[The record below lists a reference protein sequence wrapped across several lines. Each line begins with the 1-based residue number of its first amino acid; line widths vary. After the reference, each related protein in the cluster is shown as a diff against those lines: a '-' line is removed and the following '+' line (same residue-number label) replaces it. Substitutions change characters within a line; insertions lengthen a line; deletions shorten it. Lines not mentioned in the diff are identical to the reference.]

1 MLSAQLWYNED
12 VNVVLFFQST
22 MRKSWR
28 EKLAGAF
35 RFARERGWLIQVIER
50 SATPS
55 AIRSA
60 LRTWRPIGCM
70 VDRAHSC
77 GMPPDGVFGDTPVAY
92 LDQDPRHPS
101 PKHSCVLHDSAA
113 TARLAAKEL
122 LNLGYDSCGFVG
134 MPQPRFWSSERA
146 EEYRKE
152 AVKAGCSFSEFSGDD
167 IVAWLSSLPKPC
179 AILAVNDYVAQQVH
193 HAAQTI
199 GIKIP
204 DDIAIA
210 GIDNDE
216 LYCEAMQPGLTS
228 VAPDFEAAGYRLA
241 SLLADQ
247 IDHPGEPPVIVKYG
261 PRKLVKRGSTRKI
274 AVSDVRV
281 RRALEFIRRNAC
293 NQSLGVDEVMNE
305 MNCSRRLATM
315 RFREAV
321 GHSIVDEIHDVRF
334 QHACKLLT
342 ETDMSTSAI
351 VSECG
356 YDSESFFK
364 KYFKQRTGLSMKD
377 WRAKV
382 STRSAKSIR
391 QNRPA

>member
-1 MLSAQLWYNED
+1 MTAGGCNIWYNTRM
-12 VNVVLFFQST
+12 NVVLFFQST

-50 SATPS
+50 SATPA
-55 AIRSA
+55 AIRNA
-60 LRTWRPIGCM
+60 LRTWRPLGCM

-77 GMPPDGVFGDTPVAY
+77 GMPPDGVFCDMPVAY
-92 LDQDPRHPS
+92 LDQDPSHPS

-122 LNLGYDSCGFVG
+122 LNLGYKSCGFVG
-134 MPQPRFWSSERA
+134 MPQPRFWSRERA
-146 EEYRKE
+146 DAYREE
-152 AVKAGCSFSEFSGDD
+152 AVKAGCTFSEFAGED
-167 IVAWLSSLPKPC
+167 IVSWLSTLPKPC
-179 AILAVNDYVAQQVH
+179 AVLAVNDYAAQQVH
-193 HAAQTI
+193 HAAQTL
-199 GIKIP
+199 GLEIP

-216 LYCEAMQPGLTS
+216 LYCEAMKPGLTS
-228 VAPDFEAAGYRLA
+228 VAPDFEEAGYRLA
-241 SLLADQ
+241 SLLADP
-247 IDHPGEPPVIVKYG
+247 IENPGKPPVLVKYG
-261 PRKLVKRGSTRKI
+261 PSKLVRRGSTRKI
-274 AVSDVRV
+274 VVADVRV

-293 NQSLGVDEVMNE
+293 SRSLGVNDVTKE
-305 MNCSRRLATM
+305 MNCSRRLATL

-334 QHACKLLT
+334 QYACKLLA
-342 ETDMSTSAI
+342 ETDLATSVV

-377 WRAKV
+377 WRATT
-382 STRSAKSIR
+382 ST
-391 QNRPA
+391 PAATSR

>member
-1 MLSAQLWYNED
+1 M
-12 VNVVLFFQST
+12 NVVLFFQST

-35 RFARERGWLIQVIER
+35 RFAREKGWLIQVIER

-60 LRTWRPIGCM
+60 LRTWKPLGCM

-77 GMPPDGVFGDTPVAY
+77 GMPPDNVFGSMPVVY
-92 LDQDPRHPS
+92 LDQDPSHLSSR
-101 PKHSCVLHDSAA
+101 HSCVLHDSAA

-122 LNLGYDSCGFVG
+122 LNLGYSSCGFVG
-134 MPQPRFWSSERA
+134 MPQPRFWSRERA
-146 EEYRKE
+146 DAFRSE
-152 AVKAGCSFSEFSGDD
+152 AEKAGCAFSEFAGDD
-167 IVAWLSSLPKPC
+167 IVAWLSTLQKPC
-179 AILAVNDYVAQQVH
+179 AILAVNDYAAQQVH
-193 HAAQTI
+193 YAAQTL
-199 GIKIP
+199 GLKIP
-204 DDIAIA
+204 DDVAIA

-216 LYCEAMQPGLTS
+216 LYCEAMKPGLTS

-247 IDHPGEPPVIVKYG
+247 IDNPEMSPVLVKYG
-261 PRKLVKRGSTRKI
+261 PSKLVRRGSTRKI
-274 AVSDVRV
+274 AGADVRV

-293 NQSLGVDEVMNE
+293 CRSIGIDDVLSE
-305 MNCSRRLATM
+305 MNCSRRLATQ

-334 QHACKLLT
+334 QHACKLLC
-342 ETDMSTSAI
+342 ETDMPISVI

-364 KYFKQRTGLSMKD
+364 KHFKRRTGLSMKD
-377 WRAKV
+377 WRAK
-382 STRSAKSIR
+382 SETLASGTTAR
-391 QNRPA
+391 

>member
-1 MLSAQLWYNED
+1 MK
-12 VNVVLFFQST
+12 VVMFFQST

-35 RFARERGWLIQVIER
+35 RFARERGWLIQVVER

-60 LRTWRPIGCM
+60 LRIWRPIGCM

-77 GMPPDGVFGDTPVAY
+77 GLPPDNVFGDMPVVY
-92 LDQDPRHPS
+92 LDQDPSHPS
-101 PKHSCVLHDSAA
+101 TRHSCVLHDSAA

-122 LNLGYDSCGFVG
+122 LNLGYGSYGFVG
-134 MPQPRFWSSERA
+134 MPQPRFWSRERA
-146 EEYRKE
+146 DAFRKVAE
-152 AVKAGCSFSEFSGDD
+152 KSGHSFSEFAGDD
-167 IVAWLSSLPKPC
+167 IVSWLSALPKPC
-179 AILAVNDYVAQQVH
+179 AILAVNDYKAQQIH
-193 HAAQTI
+193 YAAQTL
-199 GIKIP
+199 GLKIP
-204 DDIAIA
+204 DDVAIA

-216 LYCEAMQPGLTS
+216 LYCEAMKPGLTS
-228 VAPDFEAAGYRLA
+228 VAPDFEEAGYRLA

-247 IDHPGEPPVIVKYG
+247 IDNPDAPPVIVKYG
-261 PRKLVKRGSTRKI
+261 PKKLVRRGSTRKI
-274 AVSDVRV
+274 AGPDVRV

-293 NQSLGVDEVMNE
+293 LQTIGIDDVLKE
-305 MNCSRRLATM
+305 MNCSRRLATL

-334 QHACKLLT
+334 HHACKLLD
-342 ETDMSTSAI
+342 ETDRPISVI

-364 KYFKQRTGLSMKD
+364 KYFKLRTGLSMKD
-377 WRAKV
+377 WRAK
-382 STRSAKSIR
+382 
-391 QNRPA
+391 NRA

>member
-1 MLSAQLWYNED
+1 MHM
-12 VNVVLFFQST
+12 NVVLFFQST

-35 RFARERGWLIQVIER
+35 RFARERGWLIQVVER
-50 SATPS
+50 SATPT

-77 GMPPDGVFGDTPVAY
+77 GMPPDNVFGDMPVAY
-92 LDQDPRHPS
+92 LDQDPSHPS

-122 LNLGYDSCGFVG
+122 LNLGYDSYGFVG
-134 MPQPRFWSSERA
+134 MPQPRFWSRERA
-146 EEYRKE
+146 DAFRSETEKSGRT
-152 AVKAGCSFSEFSGDD
+152 FSEFSGDD
-167 IVAWLSSLPKPC
+167 IVSWLSTLPKPC
-179 AILAVNDYVAQQVH
+179 AILAVNDYTAQQVH
-193 HAAQTI
+193 YAAQTL
-199 GIKIP
+199 GLKIP
-204 DDIAIA
+204 DDVAIA

-216 LYCEAMQPGLTS
+216 LYCEAMKPGLTS
-228 VAPDFEAAGYRLA
+228 VAPDFEEAGYRLA

-247 IDHPGEPPVIVKYG
+247 IDNPDAKPVLVKYG
-261 PRKLVKRGSTRKI
+261 PKKLVRRGSTRKI
-274 AVSDVRV
+274 AGPDVRV

-293 NQSLGVDEVMNE
+293 LQSLGIDDVLKE
-305 MNCSRRLATM
+305 MNCSRRLATL

-334 QHACKLLT
+334 QHACKLLD
-342 ETDMSTSAI
+342 ETDMPISVI

-364 KYFKQRTGLSMKD
+364 KYFKLRTGLSMKD
-377 WRAKV
+377 WRAK
-382 STRSAKSIR
+382 
-391 QNRPA
+391 NRE